1 MTTYRIQL
9 SAPREQFDVTF
20 DKVKHE
26 EQLEFWGDKFTM
38 TSYSI
43 ENADATISIPK
54 SWTLVEVL
62 NAADL
67 ADGAAGYGYFLVDV
81 PKGDIQAESLDEWLD
96 LFVDELPVEWMYE
109 DVLNAK

>member
-9 SAPREQFDVTF
+9 SAPANQFDVTF

-38 TSYSI
+38 TSYRI
-43 ENADATISIPK
+43 EDAKATISIPK
-54 SWTLVEVL
+54 SWALVEVL

-67 ADGAAGYGYFLVDV
+67 ADGAAGYGAFLVDV
-81 PKGDIQAESLDEWLD
+81 PKGDIQAETLEEWIDE
-96 LFVDELPVEWMYE
+96 FCDELPIEWMF
-109 DVLNAK
+109 DDLVNAK

>member
-9 SAPREQFDVTF
+9 SAPANQFDVTF

-43 ENADATISIPK
+43 EDARAAISIP
-54 SWTLVEVL
+54 SFWTLVEVL

-67 ADGAAGYGYFLVDV
+67 ADGSAGYGTFLVDV
-81 PKGDIQAESLDEWLD
+81 PKSDIQAETIDEWLD
-96 LFVDELPVEWMYE
+96 FFIDELPVEWMYE